1 MSSDTSSCPKNN
13 SYNFTSVEDMIQAKP
28 ALFKKI
34 LTTYKIKNCKIK
46 NGYCSIVSPTTSGC
60 YENQPTTS
68 NCSCD
73 VLLFPLNLYNAMN
86 DSIYCV
92 LTDTSNTDFVKTKQS
107 VVFSIQQQDGNIK
120 NVNLGVDQEENIS
133 MVSLQSASTIK
144 NMTSL
149 SVKIIQ
155 DIIQQA
161 KSNPSMFP
169 GPINEEFINLLK
181 TYSDENL
188 NSMVNEKINSS
199 VQLYV
204 IDSQTISVTLTNDEF
219 NSLQDNINQSEV
231 IKILVEN
238 IVDSTLGSLTQS
250 VFGKNFNNIILQIED
265 LCNNTPSTT
274 PSAMISS
281 KNNSIIENH
290 SFLSKTFSF
299 FSISLNVK
307 DIIIICSG
315 IFLLVF
321 LTTATILIIKKYH
334 ENNKK
339 RHQNRIKS
347 KKLIT

>member
-1 MSSDTSSCPKNN
+1 
-13 SYNFTSVEDMIQAKP
+13 
-28 ALFKKI
+28 
-34 LTTYKIKNCKIK
+34 
-46 NGYCSIVSPTTSGC
+46 
-60 YENQPTTS
+60 
-68 NCSCD
+68 
-73 VLLFPLNLYNAMN
+73 
-86 DSIYCV
+86 
-92 LTDTSNTDFVKTKQS
+92 
-107 VVFSIQQQDGNIK
+107 
-120 NVNLGVDQEENIS
+120 

-250 VFGKNFNNIILQIED
+250 VFGKKFNNIILQIED

-281 KNNSIIENH
+281 KNNSITENH

-315 IFLLVF
+315 IVLLVF
-321 LTTATILIIKKYH
+321 LTVATILIIKKYH
-334 ENNKK
+334 ENKKK